1 MPKPS
6 AVKPKRAPRLTPNRA
21 PNRAPSRAP
30 RRTQEERRRET
41 RESVLQAAM
50 TVLIESGYEKFT
62 TTRVADAAGVSRG
75 AQENY
80 FRTKNELIVAATR
93 YTLARAADEAR
104 ALAARKARSSDPIAA
119 FLANSKSFCF
129 SPTYLALMEM
139 VTVSRRNPALAK
151 VNMPVVREFRDVLDT
166 IWIDA
171 LCEAGYEREGVEA
184 FVKMTHYLLRG
195 MAFAS
200 TWKPPKGEYSAIF
213 EAWHRIGRGEL
224 KRKRTVGR
232 NK

>member
-1 MPKPS
+1 MSKRPG
-6 AVKPKRAPRLTPNRA
+6 VKRKRVE
-21 PNRAPSRAP
+21 
-30 RRTQEERRRET
+30 RRTQEERRRDTQEAI
-41 RESVLQAAM
+41 LAAAM
-50 TVLIESGYEKFT
+50 TVLIEDGYEKFT
-62 TTRVADAAGVSRG
+62 TTRVAKAAGVSRG

-93 YTLARAADEAR
+93 YTLSRAAEEAR
-104 ALAARKARSSDPIAA
+104 RLAARNAQSADPIAA

-139 VTVSRRNPALAK
+139 VTVSRRTPALAK
-151 VNMPVVREFRDVLDT
+151 VNTPVVREFRNVLDA

-171 LCEAGYEREGVEA
+171 LCEAGYERQSVEA

-200 TWKPPKGEYSAIF
+200 VWQSRKSEYADMLDD
-213 EAWHRIGRGEL
+213 WHRIGLREL
-224 KRKRTVGR
+224 KRA
-232 NK
+232 

>member
-1 MPKPS
+1 MPKRPG
-6 AVKPKRAPRLTPNRA
+6 ARPKR
-21 PNRAPSRAP
+21 PS

-41 RESVLQAAM
+41 QELIMRAAM
-50 TVLIESGYEKFT
+50 SVLIEDGYEKFT
-62 TTRVADAAGVSRG
+62 TTRVAKAAGVSRG

-93 YTLARAADEAR
+93 YTLTRAADEAR
-104 ALAARKARSSDPIAA
+104 ALAARNALSADPIAA

-139 VTVSRRNPALAK
+139 VAVARRNPALAK
-151 VNMPVVREFRDVLDT
+151 VNTPVVREFRNILDT

-171 LCEAGYEREGVEA
+171 LCEAGYEPEGVES

-200 TWKPPKGEYSAIF
+200 VWQSPKSEYPEIL
-213 EAWHRIGRGEL
+213 EAWHRIGRQEL
-224 KRKRTVGR
+224 KRR
-232 NK
+232 